1 MKFFTEVNTFYPIP
15 SFKFTYDKTEDEGR
29 FVYLDI
35 EIVWLKWGV
44 SIGLITEE

>member
-15 SFKFTYDKTEDEGR
+15 SFKFTYEISEKQKR

-35 EIVWLKWGV
+35 EIVWLKWGA
-44 SIGLITEE
+44 SIGLIAEE